1 MATPVG
7 TNVVTSI
14 ARRYILPEIVDNIYN
29 SNPIFFRLNA
39 ANKKIVRGGTQI
51 EVPLMY
57 SRFAA
62 GGFYQ
67 GLDLLDTTP
76 SDTVLNGAW
85 DWKQAYV
92 PVTVDGL
99 TLIKTDSPDA
109 IADFIRLYF
118 AQAEMELCEVLA
130 TGLWSAGTD
139 SKAIDG
145 LGLAVDSTG
154 TYGGLARATYSWWA
168 AQERSDTTLSL
179 ANLQTLF
186 GQCSIGGRHPT
197 IIASRQEQ
205 YNRFWGLNTS
215 NQRFPVEP
223 AGRDEQLAQAGF
235 SNLLFN
241 GVPWVVDSHVPDG
254 ANTSNSAVFMLNE
267 DYIWLA
273 TSPRADF
280 YMEDFQTAINQDAMV
295 AKLFWAGNLVVN
307 NCARQGKNTGYTTSA

>member
-1 MATPVG
+1 MATAVG
-7 TNVVTSI
+7 TDVVTSI
-14 ARRYILPEIVDNIYN
+14 ARRYILPEIIDNTYN
-29 SNPIFFRLNA
+29 SNPLFFRLNK
-39 ANKKIVRGGTQI
+39 ANKKIVRGGYQI

-67 GLDLLDTTP
+67 GYDQLNTSP
-76 SDTVLNGAW
+76 SDTVKNGAW

-109 IADFIRLYF
+109 IADFIRMYF

-130 TGLWSAGTD
+130 TGLWSDGSSD
-139 SKAIDG
+139 QIDG
-145 LGLAVDSTG
+145 MQLAVDSTG
-154 TYGGLARATYSWWA
+154 VYGGLDRSANSWWA
-168 AQERSDTTLSL
+168 AVEDASTATMTLT
-179 ANLQTLF
+179 ALQTHF
-186 GQCSIGGRHPT
+186 GNLTDGGRHPT
-197 IIASRQEQ
+197 IIVSGQAQ
-205 YNRFWGLNTS
+205 YNRYWALNTGG
-215 NQRFPVEP
+215 QRFPSEP
-223 AGRDEQLAQAGF
+223 AGHDVQLAQAGF

-241 GVPWVVDSHVPDG
+241 GVPWCVDSHVPVDAATG
-254 ANTSNSAVFMLNE
+254 DAPVYFLNE

-295 AKLFWAGNLVVN
+295 AKLFWAGNLVVT
-307 NCARQGKNTGYTTSA
+307 NCSLQGKMTNINA